1 MAYARRYRYR
11 AAPGFTLLELCV
23 SLAVVA
29 VLSTLGIPD
38 MRHLIALYRV
48 DCASRELLGSI
59 LLARSEAIHRRA
71 RVDVVPNDGVN
82 WASGWQTRRLPARG
96 TAPDSLI
103 IDSHAA
109 LAAGIAIE
117 SVLTDRSRPYVAF
130 TATGRSRTD
139 ASAQTPQA
147 GHIVF
152 RAGPHERRIVLNFAG
167 RPRLCRPVRD
177 ADCD

>member
-1 MAYARRYRYR
+1 M
-11 AAPGFTLLELCV
+11 
-23 SLAVVA
+23 SVA
-29 VLSTLGIPD
+29 IVALLSTLAIPD

-71 RVDVVPNDGVN
+71 RVDVVPTDGTS
-82 WASGWQTRRLPARG
+82 WTSGWQTRRSRLQG
-96 TAPDSLI
+96 GAPDSLI

-109 LAAGIAIE
+109 LPAGIAIE

-130 TATGRSRTD
+130 TANGRSRTD

-167 RPRLCRPVRD
+167 RPRLCRPARNE
-177 ADCD
+177 DCD